1 MNTGIILRKNGLSM
15 HADTNFGSK
24 PPGSVS
30 WERSI
35 ACSSVWDI
43 YMKLRWQWQWNDFF
57 FLWWLGETGKCPDN
71 YSSNFQKPFCLLL
84 IWVSPILVSIH
95 LLSSIPSHTLEL
107 HPSSSCSKIK
117 QKYDLHVVL
126 SSISFGCFLLFS
138 SALGTSEVKQVS
150 GKPHLNLILT
160 INDPAQFWRKTQWSY
175 ISSFEIPPP
184 QVHQPVMTVRG

>member
-1 MNTGIILRKNGLSM
+1 MQILIL
-15 HADTNFGSK
+15 A
-24 PPGSVS
+24 VS
-30 WERSI
+30 LQDQFLGREALHVLLYGTFI
-35 ACSSVWDI
+35 
-43 YMKLRWQWQWNDFF
+43 WNLDDSDSGMIFF

-71 YSSNFQKPFCLLL
+71 YSSNFQNPFCLLF